1 MTRSTPISPNL
12 NLGWSVLL
20 VQVDLK
26 NVHFWGLLK
35 NLMLIE
41 SGKSLFLLHYFLHP
55 YFITIAPLFRDLNLE
70 ALKREM

>member
-1 MTRSTPISPNL
+1 MPVKPWVVSAASASGLEKCPFL
-12 NLGWSVLL
+12 
-20 VQVDLK
+20 
-26 NVHFWGLLK
+26 GLLK